1 MKWTRDKLLLEISN
15 AALFGSFGLFV
26 GTGFSKDMTDDE
38 APSFDE
44 LLKEICKDL
53 KIKFNLN
60 DIKAVK
66 GKSYPRI
73 AQEVVSLIRTADKK
87 KGLSLSLE
95 QAEGKLKR
103 TICKV
108 CDLEPNRRKS
118 EAYRDIFR
126 DIPMQW
132 IITTNYDFLLEDTI
146 PNSVY
151 LLPEQLLNERSD
163 FVPIYHLHGHRRAP
177 ASIVVTESDYIG
189 LMGPT
194 EYRQLKLNLL
204 MTESTTLMLGYS
216 LGDINVKVAVDWS
229 QTFKNTHR
237 LSSEKYQSLVVQ
249 ALYVNKQAKTEPYV
263 GDSGEV
269 IIEITDICEFLEEVV
284 DTIKQS
290 VQDQR
295 KAKLKLKRLLTP
307 ERRAALIAENSNAR
321 QKLVSALGSF
331 PRCYDVHTLINFLN
345 SVLDPIWQQARSNGG
360 FVYYDRYLN
369 VLLDVLINLPFDK
382 THPSLLR
389 FLSDKLDDVSS
400 FMDPEGRQIY
410 GTSWDASR
418 TWRDRKDEI
427 PADVHRELLNY
438 SKVHG
443 SNYLERLLKPE

>member
-26 GTGFSKDMTDDE
+26 GTGFSKDMTNDE

-44 LLKEICKDL
+44 LLKAICKEL

-73 AQEVVSLIRTADKK
+73 AQEIVSLIKVADKK
-87 KGLSLSLE
+87 KSLNLSHE

-103 TICKV
+103 AICKI
-108 CDLEPNRRKS
+108 CDLKPDKRKS
-118 EAYRDIFR
+118 DKYRDIFR

-132 IITTNYDFLLEDTI
+132 IITTNYDFLLEDAI
-146 PNSVY
+146 LNSVY
-151 LLPEQLLNERSD
+151 LLPEHLLNERSD

-177 ASIVVTESDYIG
+177 TSIVVTESDYIN

-216 LGDINVKVAVDWS
+216 LGDINVKAAVDWS
-229 QTFKNTHR
+229 RTFKDKHR
-237 LSSEKYQSLVVQ
+237 LTSEKYQALVVQ
-249 ALYVNKQAKTEPYV
+249 ALYVNKNAKIEPYV

-269 IIEITDICEFLEEVV
+269 IIEISDICDFLEEVRDV
-284 DTIKQS
+284 IKES
-290 VQDQR
+290 IKDQQ
-295 KAKLKLKRLLTP
+295 KAKKKLKRLLTP
-307 ERRAALIAENSNAR
+307 EHRAELIAENPNAR
-321 QKLVSALGSF
+321 QKLINALSSF
-331 PRCYDVHTLINFLN
+331 PRYYDVHTLINFLN
-345 SVLDPIWQQARSNGG
+345 SVLDPIWTRARSSGG
-360 FVYYDRYLN
+360 FIYYDRYLN
-369 VLLDVLINLPFDK
+369 VLLDILINLPFEK

-389 FLSDKLDDVSS
+389 YLSDRLDDVSL

-418 TWRDRKDEI
+418 TWCERKDEI
-427 PADVHRELLNY
+427 PDEVRRELLNY

-443 SNYLERLLKPE
+443 SNYLERLLKHE